1 MGNRSARDRRA
12 LRLGDLRLKLRARPQ
27 HPHRALGRVVR
38 RCRKGSAEIRERE
51 LEGHLEYVERHADE
65 YLVAGPLRDP
75 GTTPLIGSFFLVAAG
90 SADQARAI
98 VSNDQYV
105 KSGMY
110 REIIVHAAV
119 PAGGR
124 FMGGV
129 IWESAENLRGKAS

>member
-1 MGNRSARDRRA
+1 MAQFAPTVPRIDSDVF
-12 LRLGDLRLKLRARPQ
+12 LVICHDGDGSSEIRAR
-27 HPHRALGRVVR
+27 
-38 RCRKGSAEIRERE
+38 E
-51 LEGHLEYVERHADE
+51 LDGHLEYVEKHTDD
-65 YLVAGPLRDP
+65 YLVAGPLREP
-75 GTTPLIGSFFLVAAG
+75 GGTALVGSFFLVAAA
-90 SADQARAI
+90 SADEARAI
-98 VSNDQYV
+98 VSSDPYV